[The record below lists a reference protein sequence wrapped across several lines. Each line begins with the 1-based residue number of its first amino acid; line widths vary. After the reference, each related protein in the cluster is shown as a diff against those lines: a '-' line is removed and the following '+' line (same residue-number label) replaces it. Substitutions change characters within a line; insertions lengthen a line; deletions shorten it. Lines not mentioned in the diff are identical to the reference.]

1 MADKK
6 PATKTTKKPGKSAP
20 SKARKGFTDAERT
33 AMKDRARELRAGKAD
48 GESDVLA
55 KIAEMSAGD
64 RAAAGRF
71 HAIVRANAPDLTPK
85 LWYGMPA
92 YATKGG
98 KVVCHFQSAS
108 KFKTRYSTIGF
119 SDQANLDEGNV
130 WATGF
135 ALKTLA
141 PADEARIAA
150 LVKKAVS

>member
-1 MADKK
+1 MAARK
-6 PATKTTKKPGKSAP
+6 PAKKTTKS
-20 SKARKGFTDAERT
+20 STKARKGFTEEERA
-33 AMKDRARELRAGKAD
+33 AMKDRARELRAGKED
-48 GESDVLA
+48 GEGAVLA
-55 KIAEMSAGD
+55 KIAEMSAAD

-119 SDQANLDEGNV
+119 SDQSNLDEGNL

-135 ALKTLA
+135 ALKTLT